1 MNSITPVVQG
11 MYQLNISTAENGVND
26 VELNKRKSLKGDQL
40 PEINDISSNGEDVG
54 VLIFLFH

>member
-1 MNSITPVVQG
+1 